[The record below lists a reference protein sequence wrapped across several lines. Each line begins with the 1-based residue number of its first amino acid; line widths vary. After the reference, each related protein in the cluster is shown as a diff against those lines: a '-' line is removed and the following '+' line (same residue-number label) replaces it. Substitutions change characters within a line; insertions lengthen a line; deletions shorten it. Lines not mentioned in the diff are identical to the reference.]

1 MGRSLGHAARFAWTE
16 GALEPKKQIM
26 SDDAVVVG
34 AGPNGLTA
42 ACTLA
47 RQGFRVRVLEAASE
61 IGGGVRS
68 AALTLPGFT
77 HDRCS
82 AVHTLGCLSPAFGEL
97 ELERHG
103 LTWCYPEISVAH
115 PLDGGRAALLHPS
128 LDDTARALGADA
140 GRYRR
145 LLEPL
150 LQRPEALLYDILSP
164 LARFPRAPWL
174 STRFRL
180 LALRTAQSLARRF
193 RTDEARALL
202 AGCAGHSIL
211 PFDRWLTAGVG
222 LLFLLSGHLKPWP
235 VARGGSVAIAHA
247 LARVLRAHGGV
258 IETDR
263 LITRFDQLP
272 PARVYLFDLAPKQ
285 VAEIAALHLPARYLR
300 RLQRFHMGPAVFK
313 LDWALD
319 GPIPWSNPDCA
330 RASTVHV
337 GGTFEEIAESERRV
351 WLGQTPARPFL
362 LVCQQSHFDDTRA
375 PAGKHT
381 GYAYCHVPASSQVDM
396 TEAIETQIERFAPG
410 FRRRILARHQT
421 TPAQL
426 AAHNPSY
433 IGGAITGGAATL
445 WQMLARPALRLD
457 PYSTPNPRLFLCS
470 QSTPPAGGVH
480 GMCGYHA
487 ARSVLRRL
495 G

>member
-1 MGRSLGHAARFAWTE
+1 
-16 GALEPKKQIM
+16 M

-42 ACTLA
+42 ACMLA
-47 RQGFRVRVLEAASE
+47 RQGLKVRVLEAAPQV
-61 IGGGVRS
+61 GGGVRS
-68 AALTLPGFT
+68 AELTLPGFV
-77 HDRCS
+77 HDVCS
-82 AVHTLGCLSPAFGEL
+82 AVHTLGCLSPAFNEL
-97 ELERHG
+97 SLEQYG

-128 LDDTARALGADA
+128 LEQTARELGAADA
-140 GRYRR
+140 ERYRR

-150 LQRPEALLYDILSP
+150 MRRSDAVLYDILSP

-180 LALRTAQSLARRF
+180 FALRSARSLARRF
-193 RTDEARALL
+193 QGEEARALL

-211 PFDRWLTAGVG
+211 SFDRWLTAGVAM
-222 LLFLLSGHLKPWP
+222 LFLLSGHMKPWP
-235 VARGGSVAIAHA
+235 VARGGSAAIANA
-247 LARVLRAHGGV
+247 LCRVLREHGGE
-258 IETDR
+258 IETER

-272 PARVYLFDLAPKQ
+272 PARVYLFDVAPKQ
-285 VAEIAALHLPARYLR
+285 LADIAGSELPARYLR
-300 RLQRFHMGPAVFK
+300 QLRRFNMGPAVFK
-313 LDWALD
+313 VDWALD
-319 GPIPWSNPDCA
+319 GPIPWDNPDCG

-337 GGTFEEIAESERRV
+337 GGTFEEIAQSERSV
-351 WLGQTPARPFL
+351 WQGQPPKRPFL

-375 PAGKHT
+375 PPGQHT
-381 GYAYCHVPASSQVDM
+381 GYAYCHVPANTTEDM
-396 TEAIETQIERFAPG
+396 TEAIEAQIERFAPG
-410 FRRRILARHQT
+410 FRRRIVARHKT

-433 IGGAITGGAATL
+433 IGGAITGGASNL
-445 WQMLARPALRLD
+445 WQMVARPAFRLD

-487 ARSVLRRL
+487 ARSVLRRWR
-495 G
+495 